1 MPACLHACMP
11 VMIEAMTS
19 FWYVFTGSDRAFY
32 MTIDQQ

>member
-1 MPACLHACMP
+1 MP

-19 FWYVFTGSDRAFY
+19 FWQVFTESDRAFY

>member
-1 MPACLHACMP
+1 MTKKNACMA

-19 FWYVFTGSDRAFY
+19 FWQVFTESDGAFY

>member
-1 MPACLHACMP
+1 MP

-19 FWYVFTGSDRAFY
+19 FWQVFTESDGAFY